1 MAFDYEITHYI
12 GPKMAYRKRKFA
24 PGECMHI
31 YQRTIKGHNIFYDPE
46 DFLVFYSIFST
57 IARQY
62 NIMILE
68 LCMMTDHI
76 HILISA
82 SSLSQISLFI
92 QHYTSLFVRE
102 YNYSI
107 NRRGSLF
114 HKSFGSAPKK
124 GSKKIRSTI
133 VYIGNNPVEK
143 RLCRYAEEYKW
154 NFLSHMKD
162 DGGSIIYT
170 MSRKLKTAL
179 KEIRG
184 YRNCSKYLNFAQ
196 VRRMLKGLAPIERD
210 MLIDSVI
217 DIYSPF
223 DRDALLSFYDSYED
237 MLHAM
242 RSSSGSEYDI
252 KEKFNPGS
260 DRIYEDMASEVRRL
274 YPGIPV
280 RKVTTM
286 TVEQKIETGRVL
298 QRNTGASI
306 HQIAKFL
313 HLELKRDT

>member
-1 MAFDYEITHYI
+1 
-12 GPKMAYRKRKFA
+12 MAYRKRKFA

-31 YQRTIKGHNIFYDPE
+31 YQRTIKGHNIFYDLE
-46 DFLVFYSIFST
+46 DFLVFYSVFST
-57 IARQY
+57 IARNY

-68 LCMMTDHI
+68 LCLMTDHI
-76 HILISA
+76 HILISS
-82 SSLSQISLFI
+82 SSLSQISQFI
-92 QHYTSLFVRE
+92 QHYTSVFVRE

-107 NRRGSLF
+107 DRRGSLF

-143 RLCRYAEEYKW
+143 KLCNYAEEYKW
-154 NFLSHMKD
+154 NFLSHMKE
-162 DGGSIIYT
+162 DGGRIKDT
-170 MSRKLKTAL
+170 MSRKLQTAL

-184 YRNCSKYLNFAQ
+184 YRNCSKHLTFGQ
-196 VRRMLKGLAPIERD
+196 VRRMLKGLTPTERD
-210 MLIDSVI
+210 MLTDYVI
-217 DIYSPF
+217 DVYSPF
-223 DRDALLSFYDSYED
+223 DKEALLSFYDSYED

-242 RSSSGSEYDI
+242 RASSGSEYDI

-260 DRIYEDMASEVRRL
+260 DRIYGEMAAEVRRL
-274 YPGIPV
+274 YPRVPV
-280 RKVTTM
+280 RKVITM
-286 TVEQKIETGRVL
+286 TVEQKVEIGRML

-313 HLELKRDT
+313 HLELKPNT

>member
-1 MAFDYEITHYI
+1 
-12 GPKMAYRKRKFA
+12 
-24 PGECMHI
+24 MHI
-31 YQRTIKGHNIFYDPE
+31 YQRTISGHNVFYDLE

-102 YNYSI
+102 YNHSI

-154 NFLSHMKD
+154 NFLSHMKGE
-162 DGGSIIYT
+162 GGSIIDT
-170 MSRKLKTAL
+170 MSQKLKTAL

-184 YRNCSKYLNFAQ
+184 YRNRSKHLNFAQ
-196 VRRMLKGLAPIERD
+196 VRRLLKGLAPMEKDRLTD
-210 MLIDSVI
+210 YVIDS
-217 DIYSPF
+217 YSPF
-223 DRDALLSFYDSYED
+223 GKDALLSFYDSYED

-260 DRIYEDMASEVRRL
+260 DRIYGDMAEEVRRL
-274 YPGIPV
+274 YPGVPV

-286 TVEQKIETGRVL
+286 TVEQKIEIGRVL

-306 HQIAKFL
+306 YQIAKFL
-313 HLELKRDT
+313 HLELQRDP